1 MDLSDGLSI
10 DLDRMCRAS
19 NTTARLDRLPIFRGA
34 TRDQAL
40 HGGEDYELLFT
51 APPRSRLPQVFDGI
65 PITRIGTMHEGAA
78 SGPRV
83 FLDGQ
88 PVPVLGHDHFR

>member
-10 DLDRMCRAS
+10 DLDRMCQAS
-19 NTTARLDRLPIFRGA
+19 NTTAVLDQVPSFRGA
-34 TRDQAL
+34 TLDQAL

-51 APPRSRLPQVFDGI
+51 APPSRAI
-65 PITRIGTMHEGAA
+65 PAIRIGTMHEGAV

-83 FLDGQ
+83 FLDGK
-88 PVPVLGHDHFR
+88 PVPVLGHDHFRK